1 MAIRLPQVTQVIS
14 QISAYKEVREIMK
27 NKQRQ
32 LAREGGVVMDGRD
45 IGTVVLPDADVKI
58 FMDASVEERTQR
70 RLDELRSKGVKIDR
84 EQIREEIVRR
94 DQLDSTRDV
103 APLKPAPDAH
113 VLDTSDLT
121 VEEQVQ
127 RVLTIIEPLLH

>member
-1 MAIRLPQVTQVIS
+1 
-14 QISAYKEVREIMK
+14 
-27 NKQRQ
+27 
-32 LAREGGVVMDGRD
+32 
-45 IGTVVLPDADVKI
+45 VLPDADVKI

-70 RLDELRSKGVKIDR
+70 RLDELRSKGVEIDR
-84 EQIREEIVRR
+84 EQIRGEIVRR